1 MQVVLSKITKK
12 NMSISTYISYF
23 CIPFMAIKDK
33 MIQMVENVK
42 FVQRKGR
49 EEVTVDLIVRK

>member
-1 MQVVLSKITKK
+1 
-12 NMSISTYISYF
+12 
-23 CIPFMAIKDK
+23 MAIKDK